1 MEGNS
6 EPLWP
11 TKLCSGSLGTLF
23 PWDSW
28 PKPWNSLTPPSVSVL
43 VSHSSSP
50 PFSQPSQTPIL
61 WCIVVSDSTHKKN
74 KLQSVVDTGLSNNTY
89 FQILFSA
96 PVVAIISGANMIVPR
111 ATLSKFIPTNEQGK
125 VMSFLACLES
135 ISPLVAAPL
144 YTMVYTSTFEVMPGA
159 IFLLTAALTLVPI
172 LIFR

>member
-1 MEGNS
+1 
-6 EPLWP
+6 
-11 TKLCSGSLGTLF
+11 
-23 PWDSW
+23 
-28 PKPWNSLTPPSVSVL
+28 
-43 VSHSSSP
+43 
-50 PFSQPSQTPIL
+50 
-61 WCIVVSDSTHKKN
+61 
-74 KLQSVVDTGLSNNTY
+74 
-89 FQILFSA
+89 
-96 PVVAIISGANMIVPR
+96 MIVPR